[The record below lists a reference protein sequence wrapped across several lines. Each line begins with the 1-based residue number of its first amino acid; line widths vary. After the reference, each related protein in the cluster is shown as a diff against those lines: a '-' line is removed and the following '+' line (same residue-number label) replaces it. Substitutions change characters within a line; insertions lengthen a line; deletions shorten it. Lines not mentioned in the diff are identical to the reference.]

1 MQIIELPITAP
12 LTYHYT
18 GKFEAPTDHWTHEN
32 FSLTEYEL
40 FVMTE
45 GTLYISYNHIDYTV
59 KKGEFL
65 LLAPI
70 NLYAHRQGFRPSF
83 CSFYWLHFKA
93 PEPPLLK
100 EIPNALFSSFLLS
113 APKNQIYLPQQAALP
128 MPEKVVVLMK
138 QLQDAVKSDYP
149 ESALDYMTTSV
160 LLEVFSQF
168 YTNNHTLIRSKASQK
183 QIYHDIV
190 DYIKLN
196 LSRNIKVSE
205 IAAHFGYNEKYLS
218 HFFVSVAGIPLK
230 QFILTCKMDAA
241 NFMLTDTNK
250 SISSIAE
257 ELGFSDNHNFT
268 RAYKKITGLTPSE
281 YRNAFSRRMLFHK

>member
-45 GTLYISYNHIDYTV
+45 GTLYLSYDHIDYTV

-93 PEPPLLK
+93 PEPPLN
-100 EIPNALFSSFLLS
+100 ERNSECSF
-113 APKNQIYLPQQAALP
+113 
-128 MPEKVVVLMK
+128 
-138 QLQDAVKSDYP
+138 
-149 ESALDYMTTSV
+149 
-160 LLEVFSQF
+160 FQF
-168 YTNNHTLIRSKASQK
+168 
-183 QIYHDIV
+183 
-190 DYIKLN
+190 
-196 LSRNIKVSE
+196 
-205 IAAHFGYNEKYLS
+205 
-218 HFFVSVAGIPLK
+218 
-230 QFILTCKMDAA
+230 
-241 NFMLTDTNK
+241 
-250 SISSIAE
+250 
-257 ELGFSDNHNFT
+257 FT
-268 RAYKKITGLTPSE
+268 VHP
-281 YRNAFSRRMLFHK
+281 